1 MFNKFK
7 VFCTIVDTKGI
18 MWKTFILF
26 CHAKRPRK
34 LILFSLGKRLRNNMN
49 LNLFK
54 LIKGFFQFSNVD
66 VKQTKIYIL
75 CLGKGIFFLLRA
87 FFLFHFFGFVPW
99 KAQKAWRLCCFG
111 NRIFLVFK
119 SFLFYLKMQQ
129 YFFFVF
135 CRFIFSVCFVK
146 LGGF

>member
-1 MFNKFK
+1 
-7 VFCTIVDTKGI
+7 

-66 VKQTKIYIL
+66 VKQTKIYIVHTVFR
-75 CLGKGIFFLLRA
+75 KRYFFLA
-87 FFLFHFFGFVPW
+87 QSFFFVSFFWFCTMESP
-99 KAQKAWRLCCFG
+99 KSMCCFG

-119 SFLFYLKMQQ
+119 SFLFDLKMQQ